1 MKYFELIFEK
11 TIINLITHILLLFL
25 IEKVYSFLFFFC
37 SFLFCKDIRLQN
49 TSLRHNTSAIEKR
62 TDVFPFYQKFM
73 GYIKGVNFH
82 GTNFCDWQV
91 KKQWITTRMKFLLTK
106 RHIRTEG
113 ERKGKKERE
122 RAISKPFLEYCFVK
136 KILSYFCSLCTL
148 KEIEYIHFMFIFS
161 KTIKHYI
168 NQKLTKE
175 HLNNTYNSTN
185 KHTIIC
191 SNIRIR

>member
-25 IEKVYSFLFFFC
+25 IEKVYLFLFFFC

-62 TDVFPFYQKFM
+62 TDLFPFYQKFM
-73 GYIKGVNFH
+73 GYIKGVNFR

-122 RAISKPFLEYCFVK
+122 SYIKAFSRILFCEKNIILFLQSLHLKRNWIYSFHVYFLQNNKTLHKSKAYKRAFK
-136 KILSYFCSLCTL
+136 
-148 KEIEYIHFMFIFS
+148 
-161 KTIKHYI
+161 
-168 NQKLTKE
+168 
-175 HLNNTYNSTN
+175 
-185 KHTIIC
+185 
-191 SNIRIR
+191 